1 MLIDAISLGTQ
12 KLDSRMSGRSGCL
25 AGGQPTPKAF
35 KIQNQ
40 SFQLLRPTP
49 RVLTQRPTAPN
60 DGDGPARREGAL
72 RASGVVAHRC
82 ESRAASSVPLPASPL
97 PLSTPPLPLSSV
109 QGRPTRPQSQL
120 RCDPPVRAVYWSL
133 LPHVASASRSF
144 SPLSSELVEQRR
156 LDGLPAAPQLLR
168 RVPLPGAAADLLRTT
183 RASLQGYR

>member
-1 MLIDAISLGTQ
+1 MKPHFNSA
-12 KLDSRMSGRSGCL
+12 C
-25 AGGQPTPKAF
+25 
-35 KIQNQ
+35 
-40 SFQLLRPTP
+40 PTP

-109 QGRPTRPQSQL
+109 QGRPTRPQSQP

-156 LDGLPAAPQLLR
+156 LDGLPAAPRFYGGCRFLGRRQTCCERLERHSKVIDDAPAHSAQCMLGLGPGLGLR
-168 RVPLPGAAADLLRTT
+168 G
-183 RASLQGYR
+183 